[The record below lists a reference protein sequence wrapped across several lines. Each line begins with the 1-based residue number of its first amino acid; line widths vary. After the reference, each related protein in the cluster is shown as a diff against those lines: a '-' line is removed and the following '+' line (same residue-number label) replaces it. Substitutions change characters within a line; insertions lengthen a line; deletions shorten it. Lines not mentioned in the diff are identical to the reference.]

1 MQEADKRTMSREERE
16 QKELNRNTKHKPPEP
31 RGKVKEE
38 KESND

>member
-16 QKELNRNTKHKPPEP
+16 REERYRNTHYKPPEP
-31 RGKVKEE
+31 KGKVKEA